1 MVGADSGGSR
11 SLGAVVRPVVKL
23 RVMVNIYLVGFMGA
37 GKTSLGQ
44 RLAKQLGARFLDL
57 DERLSER
64 FGCPLSE
71 VFEHH
76 GEAVFRAAEAEELA
90 RVSGED
96 GLVVATGGGA
106 FSSRANREVIEG
118 SGGIS
123 VFLDL
128 PWEELERRLAAD
140 NAGRPAY
147 RDPEQAR
154 RLYDERLPHY
164 RRATLT
170 IPLRGSEPQEEIVET
185 IVGAVRGVPCGI

>member
-1 MVGADSGGSR
+1 
-11 SLGAVVRPVVKL
+11 VVKL

-37 GKTSLGQ
+37 GKTSLGR
-44 RLAKQLGARFLDL
+44 RLARHLGARFLDL
-57 DERLSER
+57 DDRLCER

-71 VFEHH
+71 VFQHR
-76 GEAVFRAAEAEELA
+76 GEAVFRAAETEELA

-128 PWEELERRLAAD
+128 PWQELERRLAAD

-147 RDPEQAR
+147 RDPAHAR
-154 RLYDERLPHY
+154 RLYDRRLPHY

-170 IPLRGSEPQEEIVET
+170 IPLSGSEPQDDIVEI
-185 IVGAVRGVPCGI
+185 IVDAVRGVPCGI